1 MEQGKA
7 LEEKEEYA
15 MKKYIVK
22 PEYADQIFG
31 GECDTAY
38 VEECMKNGMPEEDVM
53 HLVREFGEEVLE
65 QFDIEEEE
73 ENVKRW
79 YAAVMDREDN
89 DWGHGS
95 HDLEEAKKMAR
106 KLGEGSLVIE
116 IADGD
121 DPVAVREIDP
131 WEEDE

>member
-1 MEQGKA
+1 
-7 LEEKEEYA
+7 
-15 MKKYIVK
+15 MKKYTVK
-22 PEYADQIFG
+22 AEYADQIFG

-38 VEECMKNGMPEEDVM
+38 VEECMKNGMPEEDVEL
-53 HLVREFGEEVLE
+53 LVREYGEKVLE
-65 QFDIEEEE
+65 QFDIEEVEE
-73 ENVKRW
+73 EGTMKTW

-95 HDLEEAKKMAR
+95 RDLEEAKRMAR

-116 IADGD
+116 IADGN
-121 DPVAVREIDP
+121 DPIAVREIDP

>member
-1 MEQGKA
+1 
-7 LEEKEEYA
+7 
-15 MKKYIVK
+15 MKKYTVK
-22 PEYADQIFG
+22 AEYADQIFG
-31 GECDTAY
+31 SAESSY
-38 VEECMKNGMPEEDVM
+38 VDECMQNGMPEEDVM
-53 HLVREFGEEVLE
+53 HLVREWGPEVLE
-65 QFDIEEEE
+65 QFDIEEEK
-73 ENVKRW
+73 ENVKTW

-106 KLGEGSLVIE
+106 KLGEESLVIE